1 MIAVIVASHGELAE
15 KLVQTSEMI
24 FGKQQNVGVVNFLPG
39 EKFDN
44 LKNKYEEQLNKLD
57 TTDGVLFLVDI
68 FGGSPFKVASSI
80 VLEKDKMDIIAGMS
94 LPMLLE
100 IYKTRDYLN
109 LEQVVKSA
117 KETAQAGVKSL
128 KNNKK

>member
-1 MIAVIVASHGELAE
+1 MIALIVASHGELAE

-39 EKFDN
+39 ENFDN

-80 VLEKDKMDIIAGMS
+80 VLENDRMDIIAGMS

-109 LEQVVKSA
+109 IEQVVKFA

-128 KNNKK
+128 KK

>member
-1 MIAVIVASHGELAE
+1 MIALIIASHGELAE
-15 KLVQTSEMI
+15 KLVATSEMI
-24 FGKQQNVGVVNFLPG
+24 FGKQENVGAVNFLPG
-39 EKFDN
+39 ENFDN
-44 LKNKYEEQLNKLD
+44 LKNKYEEELNKLD

-80 VLEKDKMDIIAGMS
+80 VLEKDNMDVITGMS

-109 LEQVVKSA
+109 LEQVVKFA
-117 KETAQAGVKSL
+117 KETAQAGIKSL
-128 KNNKK
+128 KNNK

>member
-1 MIAVIVASHGELAE
+1 MISIVVASHGELAK

-24 FGKQQNVGVVNFLPG
+24 FGKQENVKCVNFLPG
-39 EKFDN
+39 ENFND
-44 LKNKYEEQLNKLD
+44 LKNKYMEELNKLD
-57 TTDGVLFLVDI
+57 SNDSVLFLVDI

-80 VLEKDKMDIIAGMS
+80 VLENNNMDIIAGMN

-109 LEQVVKSA
+109 LEQVVKFA
-117 KETAQAGVKSL
+117 KETAQSGVKSL
-128 KNNKK
+128 KDNK

>member
-1 MIAVIVASHGELAE
+1 MIALVVASHGELAE

-24 FGKQQNVGVVNFLPG
+24 FGKQENVGVINFLPG
-39 EKFDN
+39 ENFDN

-80 VLEKDKMDIIAGMS
+80 VLEKDNMDIIAGMS

-100 IYKTRDYLN
+100 IYKTRDYLD
-109 LEQVVKSA
+109 LEQVVKFA

-128 KNNKK
+128 KSNK

>member
-1 MIAVIVASHGELAE
+1 MIALIVASHGELAE
-15 KLVQTSEMI
+15 KLVETSEMI
-24 FGKQQNVGVVNFLPG
+24 FGKQENVGVVNFLPG
-39 EKFDN
+39 ENFDA

-80 VLEKDKMDIIAGMS
+80 VLENENMDIIAGMS
-94 LPMLLE
+94 LLMLLE

-109 LEQVVKSA
+109 LEQVVKFA

-128 KNNKK
+128 KNNK